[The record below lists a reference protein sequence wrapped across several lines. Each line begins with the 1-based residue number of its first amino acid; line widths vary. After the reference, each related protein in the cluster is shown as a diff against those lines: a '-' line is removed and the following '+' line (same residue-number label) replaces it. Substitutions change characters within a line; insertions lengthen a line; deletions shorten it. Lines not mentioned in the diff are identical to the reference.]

1 MTCHGE
7 SPGEPGLRASL
18 EPQAGAPGTLQ
29 ARADLASST
38 VWVECSQMPQFLSRL
53 REIARP
59 AARVLRGL
67 AGAPSPSDVNWTFA
81 LGLQGARLVL
91 VAKDA
96 MKDNG
101 GGIDLE
107 AVAVALDLAGP
118 RTPNGDLGAVLEFA
132 SAPGA
137 GVVAAGIDMCF
148 GEAAGYLV
156 GMEPPTAGGG
166 VAFRAHRFLHVRSP
180 PGCTEGVVIG
190 IPTRGGMGSVGFW
203 EEVWGRVEQLMG
215 HSAPE
220 DTPAFLEQCCLGS
233 APLHAAVTLNGAK
246 INVGT
251 MHARCLQ
258 RFAVSAELAMSDR
271 GGGAPPGSACRP
283 GLAGPGGNQVGG
295 GDCGADMPHAPRA
308 TVQVDGSCSV
318 YLSEDDLPWSIS
330 APPPAVC
337 TYRISASD
345 LRACVALGDG
355 GRVFAQARLKKCG
368 LHMASAPG
376 ERPEGMVCAL
386 ACDSPGSAHGGLVLT
401 VAVGRPGR
409 GALQSLRFEDTTV
422 WATSGD
428 PSFSWIGGLNKYAA
442 RASPGSGDLSTAGR
456 GVGEGIDPP
465 PCSQLAMAFHS
476 SHFCYLPRAETG
488 QLYGG
493 ILAVPLGHYRSQSKA
508 GGRGWTFSAQRPV
521 LHLGKESVSAG
532 ERAGGGSGVRRRQ
545 WSSAGTVDPRVMQH
559 DQYVAV
565 WRDEALDVEFI
576 EAAAG
581 AAAETEPSHERPT
594 AGSVLLL
601 DSEHSQAV
609 MHSDA
614 FRAAQGLVQQLG
626 GDPASLWGELV
637 AESADDWEMVEAPTP
652 GEDPDMWS
660 PPPARLG
667 VPHDHPVG
675 SSGPQAAASITVLAR
690 LRRCTVALVSGEAWA
705 DPASRILSTTGDGD
719 FDQEDAWD
727 GARSF
732 PHTHAEVLVDLCLQG
747 VALTLK
753 QFGNL
758 TVGEEAESS
767 GPLWQAEASVREGQA
782 DQCDLRQVEFW
793 DSGRYRPDAF
803 EALGRARA
811 LEEPWRRAL
820 WVWQTAR
827 MPRAEGACFL
837 ELFAEAF
844 PCPIAREGGPA
855 METFVRAAALPLRV
869 YLTQRLAQFLASF
882 FAEGE
887 GGRRGPL
894 EAAYGGRGCGGGDAK
909 VHQPPRFTLL
919 TEDLHLRLDYKPH
932 QVALGRARQ
941 GGLHLYAELL
951 NCVPLHGVEL
961 RLPAQRAICAEGAGA
976 AFEQVLG
983 AWLEDVARHQAGQF
997 VAGIRPLKSLS
1008 KVGAG
1013 ASKLITEP
1021 LEEYK
1026 RQGNVAQGL
1035 QRGVSAFAHALS
1047 LEVLQMGAHLAG
1059 GAQEALRPGGGT
1071 ADTVPEAPEARA
1083 PADLQEGLSQAL
1095 DQLAWGLDA
1104 ASAVVSGQVGVL
1116 RQSEG
1121 GLGSTLMGALRAVP
1135 SAVAAPAGAAAGAV
1149 KVTLQGARNA
1159 LDQERYYD
1167 RLDDDP

>member
-1 MTCHGE
+1 
-7 SPGEPGLRASL
+7 
-18 EPQAGAPGTLQ
+18 
-29 ARADLASST
+29 
-38 VWVECSQMPQFLSRL
+38 
-53 REIARP
+53 
-59 AARVLRGL
+59 
-67 AGAPSPSDVNWTFA
+67 
-81 LGLQGARLVL
+81 
-91 VAKDA
+91 
-96 MKDNG
+96 MKDEG
-101 GGIDLE
+101 GGVDLE
-107 AVAVALDLAGP
+107 AVAVALDLAAP
-118 RTPNGDLGAVLEFA
+118 RTPNGDLGAVLELS

-137 GVVAAGIDMCF
+137 GGVAAGADMCF
-148 GEAAGYLV
+148 GEAACYLV
-156 GMEPPTAGGG
+156 GREPPTAAEG
-166 VAFRAHRFLHVRSP
+166 VAFRAHRFLHVSPP
-180 PGCTEGVVIG
+180 PGCTEGVVVG
-190 IPTRGGMGSVGFW
+190 VHMRGGTGSPGFW
-203 EEVWGRVEQLMG
+203 EEAWGRVEQLMG
-215 HSAPE
+215 HRASE

-258 RFAVSAELAMSDR
+258 RFAASAEVVMSDR

-283 GLAGPGGNQVGG
+283 GSAGQGGAQVGG
-295 GDCGADMPHAPRA
+295 DDCGAEKSPAPHA
-308 TVQVDGSCSV
+308 TVQVDGSCCV
-318 YLSEDDLPWSIS
+318 YLSEDGLPWSIN
-330 APPPAVC
+330 APVPTVC
-337 TYRISASD
+337 TYRLSASD

-386 ACDSPGSAHGGLVLT
+386 ACDSPGSAYGGFVLT
-401 VAVGRPGR
+401 AAVGRPGR
-409 GALQSLRFEDTTV
+409 GALQSLRFEDATV

-428 PSFSWIGGLNKYAA
+428 PSFSWIGGLNKFAA
-442 RASPGSGDLSTAGR
+442 RASPGSGDLSTAG
-456 GVGEGIDPP
+456 GGIGTGSDPP

-493 ILAVPLGHYRSQSKA
+493 ILAVPLGRYHSQSKA
-508 GGRGWTFSAQRPV
+508 GGHGWTFSAQSPV

-532 ERAGGGSGVRRRQ
+532 EQAGGGSGVRRRQ
-545 WSSAGTVDPRVMQH
+545 WSDAGTVDPRVMQH

-581 AAAETEPSHERPT
+581 AAPEAEASQ
-594 AGSVLLL
+594 GSVLLL

-609 MHSDA
+609 LHSDA

-637 AESADDWEMVEAPTP
+637 AESADDWEMVEAPAP

-675 SSGPQAAASITVLAR
+675 SSGPQAAAFTTVLAR
-690 LRRCTVALVSGEAWA
+690 LRRCTVALLSGEAWA

-719 FDQEDAWD
+719 FEEEDAWD

-732 PHTHAEVLVDLCLQG
+732 PHTHAEVLVDLRLQG
-747 VALTLK
+747 VSLTLK
-753 QFGNL
+753 QFGNPP
-758 TVGEEAESS
+758 VGEEAESS
-767 GPLWQAEASVREGQA
+767 GPLWQAEASVREGQV

-844 PCPIAREGGPA
+844 PCPVAREGGAA
-855 METFVRAAALPLRV
+855 METFVRAAALPLRL
-869 YLTQRLAQFLASF
+869 YLTQRLAQFLVSF
-882 FAEGE
+882 FAKGE

-894 EAAYGGRGCGGGDAK
+894 EAACGGGGCRNGGAK
-909 VHQPPRFTLL
+909 VHPPPRFTLL

-1013 ASKLITEP
+1013 VSKLITEP

-1026 RQGNVAQGL
+1026 RQGNVAQGV

-1059 GAQEALRPGGGT
+1059 GAQEALRPGSGA
-1071 ADTVPEAPEARA
+1071 ADSVPEAPEARA

-1095 DQLAWGLDA
+1095 DQLVWGLDA